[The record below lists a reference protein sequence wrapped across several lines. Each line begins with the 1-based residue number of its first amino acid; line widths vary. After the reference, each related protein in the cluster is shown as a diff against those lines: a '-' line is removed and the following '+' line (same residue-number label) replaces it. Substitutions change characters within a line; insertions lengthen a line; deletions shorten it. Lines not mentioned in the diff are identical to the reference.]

1 PVQINKYRIS
11 PHAARRMA
19 QRNVTV
25 GDVALVLRFGQI
37 VYRTSAEFYFL
48 GRRDIPRGMEQAMDA
63 LVGTTVVVEGDAIST
78 VYRRGRGSMF
88 CAVCGSAF
96 RPVEGEGVSR
106 GLPLAPVRE
115 SSGARWRPPL
125 IGSCRCRSSPT
136 CSPRGPHWC
145 SRTNC
150 SATARR
156 RGAAW
161 ARE

>member
-1 PVQINKYRIS
+1 VQINKYRIS

-78 VYRRGRGSMF
+78 VYRSRR
-88 CAVCGSAF
+88 ALTRIKRKHKWHRARNY
-96 RPVEGEGVSR
+96 RPR
-106 GLPLAPVRE
+106 A
-115 SSGARWRPPL
+115 GA
-125 IGSCRCRSSPT
+125 
-136 CSPRGPHWC
+136 
-145 SRTNC
+145 
-150 SATARR
+150 
-156 RGAAW
+156 
-161 ARE
+161 